1 MSGRELEYVTDC
13 LQTGW
18 ISTAGAFVQKFEE
31 EFSKFLGVGDASSTM
46 NGTAALHLALK
57 LSGVTANHSVI
68 LPNVTFVASANAITY
83 VNAEPIFIDIDEKT
97 WQLDVNL
104 LERFLKN
111 ECIVTSQG
119 TLHKSTD
126 RLIGAIMPVHVQ
138 GNLCELDKILQLA
151 KNYNIK
157 VIEDAAEALGATYKG
172 KSAGTFGDFGC
183 FSFNGNKIITTSSG
197 GMLVSSNEDYVKKA
211 RFLATQAREPVLHY
225 EHKELGY
232 NYRMSNLLAAVGRGQ
247 LEVLD
252 ERVAKRNF
260 IFNRY
265 EKALSHVDGLNFME
279 EANYGKSNRWLTA
292 LTVDKEV
299 VGISRSK
306 IIDFLGKESI
316 ESRPVWK
323 PMHMQPL
330 YKRFEYCK
338 SGRKDISGK
347 LFENGLCLPS
357 GSNLSEQDQNR
368 IIDIILSLVNK
379 K

>member
-1 MSGRELEYVTDC
+1 MGEKEKAYLTDAFDSNWIAPLGPQVNEFENEMAKYLGMKHTAALSSGT
-13 LQTGW
+13 
-18 ISTAGAFVQKFEE
+18 S
-31 EFSKFLGVGDASSTM
+31 
-46 NGTAALHLALK
+46 ALHLALK
-57 LSGVTANHSVI
+57 I
-68 LPNVTFVASANAITY
+68 LDVKEGDKVLCPSLTFSASANVILYERAQ
-83 VNAEPIFIDIDEKT
+83 PIFIDSDPNTWVVDLYALEKAIVDHRPKAFISVDLYG
-97 WQLDVNL
+97 QGCDYDVIMALCKKHNVL
-104 LERFLKN
+104 L
-111 ECIVTSQG
+111 
-119 TLHKSTD
+119 
-126 RLIGAIMPVHVQ
+126 
-138 GNLCELDKILQLA
+138 
-151 KNYNIK
+151 
-157 VIEDAAEALGATYKG
+157 IEDSAEALGSDYKHKKCG
-172 KSAGTFGDFGC
+172 SFGEMGI